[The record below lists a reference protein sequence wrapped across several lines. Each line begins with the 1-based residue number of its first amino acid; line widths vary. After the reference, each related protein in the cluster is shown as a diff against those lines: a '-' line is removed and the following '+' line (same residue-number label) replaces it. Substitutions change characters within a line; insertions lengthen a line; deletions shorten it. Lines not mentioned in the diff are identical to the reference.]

1 MPAEAAGHKYSI
13 ARFIRHDRGI
23 MCDTARV
30 RDYDTLARELVR
42 ALRAR
47 RSQTQLSRRLG
58 CRSNVL
64 YTWEAGLRW
73 PTASMTMELA
83 SRTRVDIAGAWA
95 RFFRTPPIWLEEAE
109 VLRPATLARLLDDLR
124 GAVPIVEVARRAGKS
139 RFAVARWLSG
149 DAEPRLP
156 DFLRLIEATSLRLLD
171 WLACF
176 VEMDSLASVAG
187 AWHQLEAERRAAYEA
202 PWTQGV
208 LRALELDAYARL
220 DEHDDAWVAGQL
232 GIGVGEVSAAIVTLA
247 GAGQLVRQGRRWEL
261 VHSGTTDTRR
271 DAAAGRRLKAH
282 WASVGVERL
291 QAGADGLFSY
301 NVFSVSSADHA
312 RLRELH
318 SAYFRE
324 LRAIVAQSTPGQEVV
339 VANVQLFGLGRPG
352 GMPR

>member
-1 MPAEAAGHKYSI
+1 MH
-13 ARFIRHDRGI
+13 
-23 MCDTARV
+23 
-30 RDYDTLARELVR
+30 DYDTLSRELVR
-42 ALRAR
+42 ALRGP
-47 RSQTQLSRRLG
+47 RSQGQLSRRLG
-58 CRSNVL
+58 CRSNVI

-73 PTASMTMELA
+73 PTAAVTMDLA
-83 SRTRVDIAGAWA
+83 ARTRVDTAAAWA
-95 RFFRTPPIWLEEAE
+95 RFFRTPPAWLEEAD
-109 VLRPATLARLLDDLR
+109 VSRPATLARLLDDLR
-124 GAVPIVEVARRAGKS
+124 GAVPVVEVARRAGRS

-176 VEMDSLASVAG
+176 VEMDALPSVST
-187 AWHQLEAERRAAYEA
+187 AWRQLEAERRAAYEA
-202 PWTQGV
+202 PWTQAV

-220 DEHDDAWVAGQL
+220 DEHADAWVAAQL
-232 GIGVGEVSAAIVTLA
+232 GCNLQTVASAIETLSN
-247 GAGQLVRQGRRWEL
+247 AGQLVRSGPRWVL

-291 QAGADGLFSY
+291 EAGADGLFSY
-301 NVFSVSSADHA
+301 NVFSVSAADHA

-324 LRAIVAQSTPGQEVV
+324 LRAIVAHSAPGEEVV
-339 VANVQLFGLGRPG
+339 VANVQLFGLADRP
-352 GMPR
+352 PLR